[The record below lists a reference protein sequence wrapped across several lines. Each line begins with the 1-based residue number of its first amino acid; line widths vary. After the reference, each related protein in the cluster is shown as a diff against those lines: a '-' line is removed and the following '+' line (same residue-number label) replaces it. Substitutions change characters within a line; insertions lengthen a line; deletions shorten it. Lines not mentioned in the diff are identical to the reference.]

1 MADKLQAPSK
11 ASKRP
16 TNPVTCPDCGSTFSR
31 EPDLK
36 RHIMHKVAC
45 PVENC
50 HKSFRSD
57 KGNEFM
63 RHVEKE
69 HPRLDY
75 GSCHKYFQTQKDVS
89 LPLPGLC
96 IPGGP
101 ERTTAELHVV
111 QTPAPLFQSSVMP
124 MHDGSVYGANL
135 SYAHSP
141 SRNKHN
147 EALQSSGFHIP
158 PSWQNP
164 MANVPSLNI
173 EDPNFGAYMFDPSLA
188 GTYHNQYPPSPA
200 DSTLHGAQVSQ
211 LNWL

>member
-45 PVENC
+45 PAENC

-69 HPRLDY
+69 HPALNY
-75 GSCHKYFQTQKDVS
+75 GSCHKYFQSEIPNWRGKYHHAKSRLQRRKTHAFHCLACAYREAPKEPLLSFTLSRHQHPSFS
-89 LPLPGLC
+89 LRSYQCTMDLSTAPTSTTPTAHRGTCTMKRCSPL
-96 IPGGP
+96 
-101 ERTTAELHVV
+101 
-111 QTPAPLFQSSVMP
+111 
-124 MHDGSVYGANL
+124 GSI
-135 SYAHSP
+135 
-141 SRNKHN
+141 SRQAGKI
-147 EALQSSGFHIP
+147 QWP
-158 PSWQNP
+158 PCH
-164 MANVPSLNI
+164 L
-173 EDPNFGAYMFDPSLA
+173 
-188 GTYHNQYPPSPA
+188 
-200 DSTLHGAQVSQ
+200 
-211 LNWL
+211 